1 MKESSAITK
10 GTAIAGALAIRALTA
25 IMSIRIWETCAMA
38 LILAATPLGN
48 PGDASSR
55 LKSAIETAE
64 IIAAEDSRRFHRLA
78 SDLQVTFTGRVISFF
93 EGNETDR
100 TQEILHLLR
109 EGKEVLV
116 VTDAGM
122 PTISDPGFR
131 LMRDAI
137 AENIPTVVLPGPS
150 APTMAIALSGL
161 PTDRF
166 TFEGFTPRAQGAR
179 QALYESLRF
188 EERTM
193 VIFEAP
199 HRLLDSLN
207 DAQNIFG
214 PSRKGAICREM
225 TKTYEETIRGTI
237 SELLSW
243 ANGREILGEITL
255 VFEGVASGTQG
266 KTADD
271 AVARVREYE
280 AAGMDRKGAIATVAE
295 EFELPKKIVYA
306 AVVDANKMSK

>member
-1 MKESSAITK
+1 
-10 GTAIAGALAIRALTA
+10 
-25 IMSIRIWETCAMA
+25 MA
-38 LILAATPLGN
+38 LVLAATPLGN
-48 PGDASSR
+48 PLDASVR
-55 LKSAIETAE
+55 LKNAIESAE
-64 IIAAEDSRRFHRLA
+64 VIAAEDSRRFHRLA
-78 SDLQVTFTGRVISFF
+78 SDLGVIFTARIISFF

-100 TQEILHLLR
+100 TQEILALLR
-109 EGKEVLV
+109 SGKEVLV

-137 AENIPTVVLPGPS
+137 AEEIPTVVIPGPS

-166 TFEGFTPRAQGAR
+166 TFEGFAPRAQGAR
-179 QALYESLRF
+179 RAFYEKLRF

-199 HRLLDSLN
+199 HRLLESLE
-207 DAQNIFG
+207 DAASILGEN
-214 PSRKGAICREM
+214 RAAAICREM
-225 TKTYEETIRGTI
+225 TKTYEETIRGPL
-237 SELLSW
+237 SELITW
-243 ANGREILGEITL
+243 ASSREILGEITL
-255 VFEGVASGTQG
+255 VFAGVEVGSEG

-271 AVARVREYE
+271 AVVRVREYE

-295 EFELPKKIVYA
+295 EFWIPKKIVYA
-306 AVVDANKMSK
+306 AVVDANKMSR

>member
-1 MKESSAITK
+1 
-10 GTAIAGALAIRALTA
+10 
-25 IMSIRIWETCAMA
+25 MA
-38 LILAATPLGN
+38 LVLAATPLGN
-48 PGDASSR
+48 PLDASAR
-55 LKSAIETAE
+55 LKMAIESAE

-78 SDLQVTFTGRVISFF
+78 SDLGVTFTARIISFF
-93 EGNETDR
+93 EGNESDR
-100 TQEILHLLR
+100 TQEILTLLR

-137 AENIPTVVLPGPS
+137 AEKLPTIVIPGPS

-166 TFEGFTPRAQGAR
+166 TFEGFAPRAHGAR
-179 QALYESLRF
+179 TSFFESLRF

-199 HRLLDSLN
+199 HRLHESLLDAAAILGA
-207 DAQNIFG
+207 DRAA
-214 PSRKGAICREM
+214 AICREM
-225 TKTYEETIRGTI
+225 TKTYEETIRGPL
-237 SELLSW
+237 SELITW
-243 ANGREILGEITL
+243 AAGREVLGEITL
-255 VFEGVASGTQG
+255 VIAGVAAGSEVR
-266 KTADD
+266 TADD

-280 AAGMDRKGAIATVAE
+280 VAGMDRKGAIATVAE
-295 EFELPKKIVYA
+295 EFSIPKKIVYA
-306 AVVDANKMSK
+306 AVVDANKMSR

>member
-1 MKESSAITK
+1 
-10 GTAIAGALAIRALTA
+10 
-25 IMSIRIWETCAMA
+25 MA
-38 LILAATPLGN
+38 LVLAATPLGN
-48 PGDASSR
+48 PLDASAR
-55 LKSAIETAE
+55 LKMAIESAE

-78 SDLQVTFTGRVISFF
+78 SDLGVTFTARIISFF
-93 EGNETDR
+93 EGNESDR
-100 TQEILHLLR
+100 TQEILMLLR

-137 AENIPTVVLPGPS
+137 AEKLPTIVIPGPS

-166 TFEGFTPRAQGAR
+166 TFEGFAPRAHGAR
-179 QALYESLRF
+179 TSFYESLRF

-199 HRLLDSLN
+199 HRLHESLV
-207 DAQNIFG
+207 DAASILG
-214 PSRKGAICREM
+214 ADRAAAICREM
-225 TKTYEETIRGTI
+225 TKTYEETIRGPL
-237 SELLSW
+237 SELIAW
-243 ANGREILGEITL
+243 AAGREVLGEITL
-255 VFEGVASGTQG
+255 VIAGVAAGSEVR
-266 KTADD
+266 TADD

-280 AAGMDRKGAIATVAE
+280 VAGMDRKGAIATVAE
-295 EFELPKKIVYA
+295 EFSIPKKIVYA
-306 AVVDANKMSK
+306 AVVDANKMSR

>member
-1 MKESSAITK
+1 M
-10 GTAIAGALAIRALTA
+10 
-25 IMSIRIWETCAMA
+25 
-38 LILAATPLGN
+38 
-48 PGDASSR
+48 
-55 LKSAIETAE
+55 AIESAE

-78 SDLQVTFTGRVISFF
+78 SDLGVTFTARIISFF
-93 EGNETDR
+93 EGNESDR
-100 TQEILHLLR
+100 TQEILTLLR

-137 AENIPTVVLPGPS
+137 AEKLPTIVIPGPS

-166 TFEGFTPRAQGAR
+166 TFEGFAPRAHGAR
-179 QALYESLRF
+179 TSFYESLRF

-199 HRLLDSLN
+199 HRLHESLV
-207 DAQNIFG
+207 DAAAILG
-214 PSRKGAICREM
+214 ADRAAAICREM
-225 TKTYEETIRGTI
+225 TKTYEETIRGPL
-237 SELLSW
+237 SELIAW
-243 ANGREILGEITL
+243 ASGREVLGEITL
-255 VFEGVASGTQG
+255 VIAGVAAGSEVR
-266 KTADD
+266 TADD

-295 EFELPKKIVYA
+295 EFSIPKKIVYA
-306 AVVDANKMSK
+306 AVVDANKMSR

>member
-1 MKESSAITK
+1 MT
-10 GTAIAGALAIRALTA
+10 LV
-25 IMSIRIWETCAMA
+25 
-38 LILAATPLGN
+38 LAATPLGN
-48 PGDASSR
+48 PLDASAR
-55 LKSAIETAE
+55 LKKAIESAE

-78 SDLQVTFTGRVISFF
+78 SDLEVTFTARIISFF
-93 EGNETDR
+93 EGNEKER
-100 TQEILHLLR
+100 TAEILTLLR

-137 AENIPTVVLPGPS
+137 AENLPTVVIPGPS

-166 TFEGFTPRAQGAR
+166 TFEGFAPRAQGAR
-179 QALYESLRF
+179 RAFYEKLRF

-193 VIFEAP
+193 VTFEAP
-199 HRLLDSLN
+199 HRLLESLI
-207 DAQNIFG
+207 DAASILGEN
-214 PSRKGAICREM
+214 RKAAICREM

-237 SELLSW
+237 AELIVW
-243 ANGREILGEITL
+243 ARNREVLGEMTL
-255 VFEGVASGTQG
+255 VFAGIEAGSEIR
-266 KTADD
+266 TAVD

-295 EFELPKKIVYA
+295 EFDLPKKIVYA
-306 AVVDANKMSK
+306 AVVDANKMSR

>member
-1 MKESSAITK
+1 
-10 GTAIAGALAIRALTA
+10 
-25 IMSIRIWETCAMA
+25 MA
-38 LILAATPLGN
+38 LVLAATPLGN
-48 PGDASSR
+48 PLDASQR
-55 LKSAIETAE
+55 LKDAIASAE
-64 IIAAEDSRRFHRLA
+64 IIAAEDSRRFYRLA
-78 SDLQVTFTGRVISFF
+78 SDLGVTFTGRVISFF

-100 TQEILHLLR
+100 TQEILTLLR
-109 EGKEVLV
+109 AGREVLV

-137 AENIPTVVLPGPS
+137 AENLPTLVIPGPS

-166 TFEGFTPRAQGAR
+166 TFEGFAPRAQGAR
-179 QALYESLRF
+179 RAFFEKLRF

-199 HRLLDSLN
+199 HRLLESLD
-207 DAQNIFG
+207 DAAAIFG
-214 PSRKGAICREM
+214 ADRKGAICREM
-225 TKTYEETIRGTI
+225 TKTYEETVRGSI
-237 SELLSW
+237 ADLQKW
-243 ANGREILGEITL
+243 AAGREILGEITL
-255 VFEGVASGTQG
+255 VFAGVAEGSEI

-295 EFELPKKIVYA
+295 EFDLPKKIVYA
-306 AVVDANKMSK
+306 AVVDANKMSR